1 MQKTSLFGGSKQAP
15 EAFFGVAEKRDCLW
29 WLAALKVSVGAV
41 YARVQFFF
49 EICIDCPV
57 GEDHFRELS
66 FLHDLAL
73 LNPDL
78 LQFCTYYALVAQ
90 W

>member
-1 MQKTSLFGGSKQAP
+1 M
-15 EAFFGVAEKRDCLW
+15 VARRAESQCWSGLRPC
-29 WLAALKVSVGAV
+29 SV
-41 YARVQFFF
+41 FF